1 MFSPLKKQR
10 EVHSSII
17 WDKFE
22 SVMKSIYRFSKL
34 LAQLL
39 RLSAAHKIFSA
50 DAFSAFQLHL
60 LQLER
65 TAAAGNNQL
74 FAVEHLSCR
83 SAVALCLRNY
93 CAVDLEQLALKGSM
107 GNRPWR

>member
-10 EVHSSII
+10 EIHSSII

-39 RLSAAHKIFSA
+39 RLSAAHKILAA
-50 DAFSAFQLHL
+50 DAFSALQLHL

-65 TAAAGNNQL
+65 TAAAGNDQL
-74 FAVEHLSCR
+74 LAVGVFFFKIMSPV
-83 SAVALCLRNY
+83 SSPSPMYMV
-93 CAVDLEQLALKGSM
+93 VTPVVFSPSM
-107 GNRPWR
+107 MLH